1 MPGDE
6 WQRFANLRTLFAF
19 MWAHPGKQLLFMGG
33 EFGQGSEWSE
43 ERGLDWWVL
52 DFDGHKGV
60 QRLVRDLNRIY
71 RDTPALWS
79 ADTSPEGF
87 RWIDADDAPGN
98 VFSFLRHGSDGSALA
113 CVANFSGGPHE
124 DYRLGLPMGGTWEEV
139 VNTDAY
145 DYAGSG
151 VGNMGAVEAVEEPH
165 HGLPYSVRLRVPP
178 WAPSGSATPPR
189 RRRPC

>member
-6 WQRFANLRTLFAF
+6 WQRFAQLRALLSY

-52 DFDGHKGV
+52 EFDGHQGV
-60 QRLVRDLNRIY
+60 QRLVRDLNRFY
-71 RDTPALWS
+71 RETPALWEQ
-79 ADTSPEGF
+79 DTQPEGF

-98 VFSFLRHGSDGSALA
+98 TLSFLRYAADGSAVA
-113 CVANFSGGPHE
+113 CVVNFSGGPHE
-124 DYRLGLPMGGTWEEV
+124 NYRLGLPYGGRWTEA

-145 DYAGSG
+145 EYWGSG
-151 VGNMGAVEAVEEPH
+151 VGNLGSVEAVEEPC
-165 HGLPYSVRLRVPP
+165 HGLPYSTTLRVPP
-178 WAPSGSATPPR
+178 LGAVWLSMPAPPA
-189 RRRPC
+189 